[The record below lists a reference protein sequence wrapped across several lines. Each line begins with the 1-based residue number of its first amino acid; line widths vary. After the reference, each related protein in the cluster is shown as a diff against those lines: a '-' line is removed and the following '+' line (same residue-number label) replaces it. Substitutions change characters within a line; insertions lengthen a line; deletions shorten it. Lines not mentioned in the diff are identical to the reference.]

1 MIFFIADL
9 FFLERQRKNKTK
21 INYCINNVT
30 YIISNISFNLII
42 TLYTVMLSLTPCQ
55 GKIIP
60 SNSTWKFLLWVSLL
74 SCKSVTKKLLPN
86 PNSTTIKHIFKVKNR
101 CSITNLFM
109 SRKRAQSKY
118 SHYYLLPDSAW
129 INYRNLISIIRKEIP
144 EGKFYWQSVCPQ
156 RKTAQRI
163 THRKV
168 SGTEESMLS
177 SNVRKLI

>member
-60 SNSTWKFLLWVSLL
+60 SNSTCKFLLWVSLL
-74 SCKSVTKKLLPN
+74 SCKSVMKKLLPN

-101 CSITNLFM
+101 CSITNLLM

-118 SHYYLLPDSAW
+118 SHYYLLPDSA
-129 INYRNLISIIRKEIP
+129 YQLQASNLYHQKRDPRRKILLAVSVPSKENSSKNNSQESEWHWGKHVII
-144 EGKFYWQSVCPQ
+144 
-156 RKTAQRI
+156 
-163 THRKV
+163 
-168 SGTEESMLS
+168 
-177 SNVRKLI
+177 